1 MSLGQQV
8 AAIAELGDGLRLR
21 LFEFVRDS
29 PHAVSREEAA
39 AHAGI
44 SRKLAAFHLDKL
56 VRAGL
61 LRAHFGPPGG
71 GARRVGRAPKLYAAS
86 ETDIQVSI
94 PRRDHLVIADILVA
108 AVSDESRAESAE
120 QAALRIALERGKELG
135 LRERGGGPPRVT
147 GPEEALSL
155 AEGVLRRHG
164 FEPYRKGP
172 RVVRLRN
179 CPFQPLAAKAPHLV
193 CGMNHAYLAG
203 LLSGMEIE
211 HARAHLAPQDAECCV
226 ELRA

>member
-1 MSLGQQV
+1 LSLGQQV
-8 AAIAELGDGLRLR
+8 TAIAALGEGLRLR

-29 PHAVSREEAA
+29 PQPVSREEAA
-39 AHAGI
+39 AHTGI

-56 VRAGL
+56 VQVGL
-61 LRAHFGPPGG
+61 LRAHHGLPAG
-71 GARRVGRAPKLYAAS
+71 GARRVGRAPKLYTAS
-86 ETDIQVSI
+86 EIDIQVSI

-120 QAALRIALERGKELG
+120 QAALRIALERGRELG
-135 LRERGGGPPRVT
+135 LRERDGGQPRVT
-147 GPEEALSL
+147 GGEEALSL

-164 FEPYRKGP
+164 FEPYHKGP

-203 LLSGMEIE
+203 LLSGMEIDDV
-211 HARAHLAPQDAECCV
+211 RAYLAPQDAECCV